1 MSVAFTTS
9 HGPVPLGLKGRRCK
23 ATQAVISLVRL
34 AMGCWGW
41 LGEAAATPNWGT
53 RIAAL
58 PRAGQARVGRGRV
71 VVVVGVTVV
80 VVSPG
85 YVVVVDVEV
94 VVDVVVVVV
103 VEVVVVPAMAVVGLV
118 PTMRAIATAPTPSTE
133 IVTRQILVTS
143 E

>member
-1 MSVAFTTS
+1 M
-9 HGPVPLGLKGRRCK
+9 
-23 ATQAVISLVRL
+23 SLVRL
-34 AMGCWGW
+34 AIGW
-41 LGEAAATPNWGT
+41 RGWFAEAAATPNWGT

-71 VVVVGVTVV
+71 VVVVGATVVV

-94 VVDVVVVVV
+94 VVVLD
-103 VEVVVVPAMAVVGLV
+103 VEVVVVPAIAAVGLV
-118 PTMRAIATAPTPSTE
+118 PTMRATTTAPTPSTE
-133 IVTRQILVTS
+133 IVTRHNFAAS